1 MSTKKNKTPWDPA
14 GRSFGSRNRAPR
26 PPVDAMRS
34 GLPPL
39 DVTGTLK
46 GKKIL
51 IVGGTGFLG
60 KVLIA
65 MLLKRFPDVGHIYL
79 VVRSKGGLTSKDR
92 FEQEVWPT
100 PCLDP
105 CRDDYSVSAEDGKI
119 DLYSKLTPIG
129 GDVVEPLGGIKGE
142 TLARLISEKI
152 DLICNVA
159 GVVSF
164 DPPLDEGLSVN
175 VMGVKNLLEL
185 ARALRPGSAVVD
197 AVPMLHTSTCY
208 VAGGRT
214 GTIFERDPREWPFPR
229 ADVLDQGTWDPE
241 RELTEGMA
249 IAAHLRSR
257 VNDAD
262 LQSQF
267 LDRARS
273 RLREFNRPTT
283 GEPLEQAIAKER
295 NKWIDDELGEM
306 GMQRAKHWGWPN
318 TYTYTKSIGEQI
330 LAASGQP
337 FTIVRP
343 AIVESSLE
351 FPFPGWN
358 EGINTSAPLIYLG
371 LHGLFRV
378 PSAPGNIIDFVPVD
392 FVCAGTI
399 LSLAAL
405 LRNEHAPVYQYGTGD
420 TNGLT
425 VHRMIELVALYKRK
439 YMRGRTRGNPLM
451 NRTLARFGPAPVDRT
466 TYSQSGAG
474 RQADALAVVSKG
486 LGLLARTP
494 IGSMARGAK
503 KQVDGIQKQ
512 VKMVDTIMNIFMPF
526 IHDFN
531 YSFRCDNTR
540 QDYERTLPADQ
551 ARLTWKVG
559 EIEWRHYLNEV
570 HIKGLRKWVFPHLE
584 AKLTKRPRPEDRFAD
599 LVSFLE
605 EIAEREGNN
614 IAVQRLVPVP
624 GFAPGAGQA
633 SQDGKANVDGANA
646 ELYGVSYRDLRRRA
660 HATAT
665 RLADVGVHPGA
676 RVALI
681 AKNSPEWA
689 IAFFGVLCCGASVV
703 PLDPSLSPAELG
715 RRMKEV
721 EADFALAGV
730 DVVAPEGAACLDLLE
745 FVESPRHSDVVVAP
759 EVLISPDDVAVIA
772 YTAGTTGPSKPV
784 VLTHK
789 NLTSVLASVA
799 PLFKITRKD
808 SGLSV
813 LPLTSTF
820 ELTCGLLLPLLRGA
834 RVTYVDEP
842 TADKL
847 SEAFKIAGITA
858 MIGVPQVWEDLE
870 QKLRADLADSGPFAE
885 AAFQAGLLLNRTLGK
900 TLGINLGRVLFSRLQ
915 DGLGGR
921 VRFLISTGGPVPT
934 RTAETFRSLGIEL
947 KQSYGMTEATPVLA
961 VGDVRGQ
968 KPVPGVQVEIR
979 DVRDD
984 GIGEIVA
991 RGDTVMRGYLDDEL
1005 TAQTIDDGWLR
1016 TGDLGRIDKDG
1027 RIFVVARHDEVITL
1041 QSGKRVYPRTLEEKL
1056 EGVKGVDELVIVGM
1070 ADGQGG
1076 ERVGCLVVANGADLA
1091 TVERN
1096 VAWAA
1101 RKIEESERP
1110 SLIKAITQPLP
1121 RTADKKVKRT
1131 EALALLIASIA
1142 EAEAAAAAAAAATAL
1157 TTSKAR
1163 ALSPSEVLSKQV
1175 RPMPTDDRLR
1185 APGGPRAK
1193 QVDPDA
1199 PLAVPAPVKGL
1210 LKGVLG
1216 GLQRAFYDRVL
1227 DVAVEGAQN
1236 IPWDRPTIVAA
1247 NHASHLDMG
1256 LVKTALGAY
1265 GKDIIALAAKD
1276 YFFEGKWRRT
1286 YFENLTNLRPLDR
1299 GDNPREAMREASS
1312 LLESGQTVLIFPEGT
1327 RTGNG
1332 EMGPFRPAVSWLA
1345 LKHKIDIL
1353 PVYIEG
1359 THRSMPRGSFMPKN
1373 RKVGVR
1379 IGEPIASS
1387 VLAAA
1392 VEQAGLRPSSA
1403 IQKMATVVQKAVE
1416 ALRDER
1422 SFNLEGTLDELL
1434 GRVPK
1439 AGSTNGHVDVGAGS
1453 GTARVLADIF
1463 SDLRSRFQRDEVR
1476 EPCTWYFS
1484 LGEGKEAKWTV
1495 QVTKEVCLIVND
1507 KLDGRADCVFKTDA
1521 KTFTR
1526 IIRDHYIPDV
1536 SEFMNGTVKT
1546 NSPELLSTFIQ
1557 VFNL

>member
-1 MSTKKNKTPWDPA
+1 MSTRNKKHPWDPV
-14 GRSFGSRNRAPR
+14 GRSYAPRNRAPR
-26 PPVDAMRS
+26 PPVDRMRT

-46 GKKIL
+46 GKKL
-51 IVGGTGFLG
+51 LVVGGTGFLG
-60 KVLIA
+60 KVLLG
-65 MLLKRFPDVGHIYL
+65 MLIKRFPEVGHIYL
-79 VVRSKGGLTSKDR
+79 VVRAKGGLTSKDR

-105 CRDDYSVSAEDGKI
+105 CRDDYSISAEAGKI
-119 DLYSKLTPIG
+119 DLYSKLTPIP

-142 TLARLISEKI
+142 WLDKLVAEKI
-152 DLICNVA
+152 DLLCNVA

-164 DPPLDEGLSVN
+164 DPPLDEGLQVN
-175 VMGVKNLLEL
+175 VVGVKNLLEL
-185 ARALRPGSAVVD
+185 ARVLKGPGATAKD
-197 AVPMLHTSTCY
+197 AVPMVHTSTCY
-208 VAGGRT
+208 VAGCRT
-214 GTIFERDPREWPFPR
+214 GTIFESDPRAWPFPR
-229 ADVLDQGTWDPE
+229 CDVLDRSTWDPE
-241 RELTEGMA
+241 RELKEGMD
-249 IAAHLRSR
+249 IAVHLRAR
-257 VNDAD
+257 VDDAD

-267 LDRARS
+267 LDRARTK
-273 RLREFNRPTT
+273 LREHNRPTT
-283 GEPLEQAIAKER
+283 GEPLAQAIAKER
-295 NKWIDDELGEM
+295 SKWIDDELGEM
-306 GMQRAKHWGWPN
+306 GMQRARHWGWPN

-330 LAASGQP
+330 LCASGQP

-343 AIVESSLE
+343 AIVESSAE
-351 FPFPGWN
+351 FPFAGWN

-371 LHGLFRV
+371 LHGLYRV
-378 PSAPGNIIDFVPVD
+378 PCAPGNILDVVPVD

-399 LSLAAL
+399 LSIAAL
-405 LRNEHAPVYQYGTGD
+405 LRGEHAAVYQYGTGD
-420 TNGLT
+420 TNALT
-425 VHRMIELVALYKRK
+425 VYRLTELVALYKRK

-451 NRTLARFGPAPVDRT
+451 NRTLARFGPGPIDKS
-466 TYSQSGAG
+466 TYLQSGAG
-474 RQADALAVVSKG
+474 RQAQALAAVSGG
-486 LGLLARTP
+486 LGLFGRTP
-494 IGSMARGAK
+494 VGAMARGAK
-503 KQVDGIQKQ
+503 KQIDGIQKQ
-512 VKMVDTIMNIFMPF
+512 IKMVDTIMNVFMPF
-526 IHDFN
+526 VNDFN
-531 YSFRCDNTR
+531 YDFRCDNTR
-540 QDYERTLPADQ
+540 QDYDRTLPADQ
-551 ARLTWKVG
+551 ALLPWRVSEL
-559 EIEWRHYLNEV
+559 EWRHYLNEI

-584 AKLTKRPRPEDRFAD
+584 AKLTKRPRPEDRFSD

-605 EIAEREGNN
+605 EIAEREGSN
-614 IAVQRLVPVP
+614 IAVQRLIPR
-624 GFAPGAGQA
+624 GGKKDTT
-633 SQDGKANVDGANA
+633 STKNDDDGDDDARS

-703 PLDPSLSPAELG
+703 PLDPALPPSELG
-715 RRMKEV
+715 RRMREV
-721 EADFALAGV
+721 KADFALTGL
-730 DVVAPEGAACLDLLE
+730 DVGAPEGAACLDLAE
-745 FVESPRHSDVVVAP
+745 FVESPRHGDVVVAP
-759 EVLISPDDVAVIA
+759 EVLVSPDDVAVIA

-834 RVTYVDEP
+834 RVTYVDDV
-842 TADKL
+842 TAEKL
-847 SEAFKIAGITA
+847 SEAFEVAGITA

-870 QKLRADLADSGPFAE
+870 AKLRSDLADSGPFAE

-900 TLGINLGRVLFSRLQ
+900 TLGVNLGRVLFSRLQ

-921 VRFLISTGGPVPT
+921 VRFLISTGGPVPKK
-934 RTAETFRSLGIEL
+934 TADTFRSLGIEL

-968 KPVPGVQVEIR
+968 KAVPGVEVEIR

-984 GIGEIVA
+984 GVGEIVA

-1016 TGDLGRIDKDG
+1016 TGDLGRIDKEG

-1041 QSGKRVYPRTLEEKL
+1041 QSGRRVYPRTLEEQL

-1070 ADGQGG
+1070 PDGQGQ
-1076 ERVGCLVVANGADLA
+1076 ERIGCLVVVKGDADA
-1091 TVERN
+1091 AAVEKN

-1101 RKIEESERP
+1101 RKIDESERP
-1110 SLIKAITQPLP
+1110 TLIKAITKALP

-1142 EAEAAAAAAAAATAL
+1142 EAEALSASSSSSLL
-1157 TTSKAR
+1157 TMQSR
-1163 ALSPSEVLSKQV
+1163 ALSPSEVLPRELRIQSN
-1175 RPMPTDDRLR
+1175 DRLT
-1185 APGGPRAK
+1185 APGQAK
-1193 QVDPDA
+1193 PKKLDKDA
-1199 PLAVPAPVKGL
+1199 PLAVPAP
-1210 LKGVLG
+1210 LKSALKSALG

-1227 DVAVEGAQN
+1227 DVNVEGAQN

-1332 EMGPFRPAVSWLA
+1332 EMGTFRPAVAWLA
-1345 LKHKIDIL
+1345 LKHQVDIL

-1359 THRSMPRGSFMPKN
+1359 THRSMPRGSFVPKN

-1379 IGEPIASS
+1379 IGKPIAAAALS
-1387 VLAAA
+1387 AA
-1392 VEQAGLRPSSA
+1392 VEQAGLRPSTA
-1403 IQKMATVVQKAVE
+1403 IQKMAAVVQKAVE

-1422 SFNLEGTLDELL
+1422 SFDLEQGLDELL
-1434 GRVPK
+1434 GRAPK
-1439 AGSTNGHVDVGAGS
+1439 NGQGNGHVDDAATGQ
-1453 GTARVLADIF
+1453 ARVLSDIF
-1463 SDLRSRFQRDEVR
+1463 TDLRTRFQRDEVR

-1484 LGEGKEAKWTV
+1484 LGEFKEAKWTV
-1495 QVTKEVCLIVND
+1495 QVTKEACLIVND

-1526 IIRDHYIPDV
+1526 IIRDHYIPEV

-1546 NSPELLSTFIQ
+1546 NNPELLSTFIQ